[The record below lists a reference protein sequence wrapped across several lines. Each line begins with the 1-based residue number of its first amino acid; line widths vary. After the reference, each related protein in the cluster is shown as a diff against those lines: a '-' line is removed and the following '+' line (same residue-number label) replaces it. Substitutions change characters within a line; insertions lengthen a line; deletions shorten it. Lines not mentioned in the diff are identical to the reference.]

1 MRKLSNKWY
10 YIWFVLNDFENDI
23 MWINVE
29 GIFLCFFEFVV
40 KFYFIYLLKDFI
52 VDENSDIIW
61 CCEGIVSLCVLYVWY
76 KNVWF
81 IIFGI
86 DGIEIYLNVLKI
98 KNF

>member
-1 MRKLSNKWY
+1 M
-10 YIWFVLNDFENDI
+10 
-23 MWINVE
+23 
-29 GIFLCFFEFVV
+29 
-40 KFYFIYLLKDFI
+40 
-52 VDENSDIIW
+52 DENSDIIW

-76 KNVWF
+76 KNVGF